1 MKKEPHDS
9 KLLSRSAHRTWRTFA
24 SALLIS
30 GAVAP
35 AYAASSG
42 EAARLERGRALYEEH
57 CRQCH
62 TPGIHRRPNKMP
74 LTRDELM
81 GIVDHFRR
89 TANLAW
95 TPEEIDEVTEYL
107 NRTQYRL
114 GR

>member
-1 MKKEPHDS
+1 MTTTPKPGG
-9 KLLSRSAHRTWRTFA
+9 LVSRSAYRTCRA
-24 SALLIS
+24 LAAALLIS
-30 GAVAP
+30 GVIGP
-35 AYAASSG
+35 SYAASTG
-42 EAARLERGRALYEEH
+42 ESASLERGQALYDAH

-62 TPGIHRRPNKMP
+62 TESIHRRPNKMP

-89 TANLAW
+89 ATNLAW
-95 TPEEIDEVTEYL
+95 TPEEVDDVTEYL